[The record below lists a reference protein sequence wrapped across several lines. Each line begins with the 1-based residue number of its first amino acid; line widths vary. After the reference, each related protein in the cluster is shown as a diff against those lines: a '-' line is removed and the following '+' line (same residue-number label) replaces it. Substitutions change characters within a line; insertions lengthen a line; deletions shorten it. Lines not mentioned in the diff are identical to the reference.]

1 MLNFLTA
8 HSLAETT
15 PLAAQ
20 QIAERLLAQS
30 PHSPSLLLVYFTQAH
45 DAAVLRRAL
54 KARFPHTRLIGC
66 SSCGG
71 ILTQAGHHGR
81 LGPL

>member
-1 MLNFLTA
+1 MNFLTA

-20 QIAERLLAQS
+20 QIVERLLAQS

-45 DAAVLRRAL
+45 DAAVLRRVL
-54 KARFPHTRLIGC
+54 KSRFPDVRLIGC

-71 ILTQAGHHGR
+71 ILTQTGHHGL
-81 LGPL
+81 LGWSL

>member
-1 MLNFLTA
+1 MVLNFLTA

-20 QIAERLLAQS
+20 QIVERLLAQS

-45 DAAVLRRAL
+45 DAAVLRRVL
-54 KARFPHTRLIGC
+54 KSRFPDVRLITAPDAPDDRR
-66 SSCGG
+66 SVVIPSD
-71 ILTQAGHHGR
+71 IK
-81 LGPL
+81 